1 MEIDPNSLNSWLKD
15 STKENPTLIDCREI
29 EERAICMIE
38 KSELIPLNEFA
49 NTLSNKGYNPD
60 DHFVVYCHH
69 GIRSLH
75 AVQYMREKGDTNAL
89 SLSGGIERW
98 ALEIDQEIP
107 RY

>member
-75 AVQYMREKGDTNAL
+75 AVQYMREKVIQT
-89 SLSGGIERW
+89 
-98 ALEIDQEIP
+98 P
-107 RY
+107 